1 MSILYAITPSI
12 EHALTYGRD
21 LGYPTAAIRR
31 VTTTTSLLGT
41 QRAEVHV
48 LPDAKSLPNYASL
61 IRAAE
66 GRKATMVYAEEG

>member
-1 MSILYAITPSI
+1 MSYLHVITTSTDD
-12 EHALTYGRD
+12 AMAYGRD
-21 LGYPTAAIRR
+21 LGYPTAAIRH
-31 VTTTTSLLGT
+31 VTTTTNLLGT

-48 LPDAKSLPNYASL
+48 LPDARSLPNYASL